1 MSCAVAGDRLRR
13 ALGRSADMAACGVTF
28 ASEIS
33 HSWSSN
39 SFVGGRHEFEL
50 LVSGP
55 EARAWLNGL
64 DENGVNVPGH
74 VVVALDV
81 ASVEQQGERLA
92 ASIEALTIEEA

>member
-13 ALGRSADMAACGVTF
+13 ALGRSADMAGCGVTF

-33 HSWSSN
+33 RSWCSN
-39 SFVGGRHEFEL
+39 SFTGGRHAIDL

-64 DENGVNVPGH
+64 NEDVVRVPGH
-74 VVVALDV
+74 VLVALDV
-81 ASVEQQGERLA
+81 SSVEQQGAHLA